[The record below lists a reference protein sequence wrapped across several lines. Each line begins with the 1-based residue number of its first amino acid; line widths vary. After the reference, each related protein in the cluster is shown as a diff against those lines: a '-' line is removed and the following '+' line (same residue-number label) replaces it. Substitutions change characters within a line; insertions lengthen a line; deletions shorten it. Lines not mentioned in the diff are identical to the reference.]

1 VNPENCCG
9 GWLDSPGAG
18 MAGYR
23 LYFLDD
29 NGRIRDAAEFECDGD
44 AEALSQAEAR
54 GDGRAMELWSGARV
68 VAKIAKPAAE

>member
-1 VNPENCCG
+1 MLRVLG
-9 GWLDSPGAG
+9 VT

-44 AEALSQAEAR
+44 DTALAQAETHH
-54 GDGRAMELWSGARV
+54 DGRAMELWSGARMV
-68 VAKIAKPAAE
+68 QKIAKRPQP